1 MPRFNN
7 INGKRVQFTVEEEA
21 NRDVEEAQADIDKQ
35 TIIDFETNITTK
47 RTSGKAKLKELG
59 LNDDEINALFDN

>member
-1 MPRFNN
+1 MSRFNN